1 MKTKTHNITFIL
13 LLIFYSLFS
22 FDSSREYLRKSTL
35 GIFDLHFYSELLVL
49 ETIAAFCA
57 LLITVIGLS
66 LNYSANSPNKKYTLH
81 RSMIF
86 IGGFLLI
93 YSSTNSSIHYFSMG
107 LLDEMP
113 YRISTELEEKMKD
126 AALKDNKC
134 TDCVESNG
142 KTIARLYFIET
153 GKITKYSDINGDIR
167 EFIPQ
172 VEDTTKRNKSIST
185 KPKYTNFK
193 KYISS
198 AFYTKLFFVFS
209 CIFLWLYFI
218 TKKITET

>member
-13 LLIFYSLFS
+13 LLLILFYSLLS
-22 FDSSREYLRKSTL
+22 FGSSREYLRKSTL

-57 LLITVIGLS
+57 LLITVIGLF
-66 LNYSANSPNKKYTLH
+66 LNYSANIPKKRYSLH
-81 RSMIF
+81 RAMIL

-93 YSSTNSSIHYFSMG
+93 YSSANSSIYYFSMG

-113 YRISTELEEKMKD
+113 NSISTELEEKMKD

-142 KTIARLYFIET
+142 KTIARLYFMET
-153 GKITKYSDINGDIR
+153 GKIIKYSDINGDLR

-172 VEDTTKRNKSIST
+172 VEDTTKRNKRIST
-185 KPKYTNFK
+185 KPKYTNLK

-198 AFYTKLFFVFS
+198 AFYIKLFFVFS

-218 TKKITET
+218 TKK